1 MESEF
6 EKYMSYATALESSLK
21 NEEIEISNDNLID
34 LVKAVMESDSL
45 IGGPDYMLPNQFYII
60 TAAKYIANKVIY
72 DKEIKNKL
80 LGHEHRLLV
89 IVESIEE
96 KLRLNLP
103 KKCIT
108 KIIYVKNNGNK
119 SFVINIDSRLNS
131 MMLEPAL
138 KKKVYPKGQI
148 FVAKLYDIVRMYNEM
163 GDSLFEKNVRFSLE
177 SDKNDVETSIHST
190 LENEPDYFWFY
201 NNGITLL
208 ADKVNYSDSKSIEIF
223 AVDGNKFSV
232 INGAQTITACAD
244 FYYSPFIDEE
254 KIEKAKSAYV
264 MLRIIS
270 VYEDKDAQDLDCEE
284 ELIKEGASRKGAK
297 ERLESKISVS
307 LNRQKP
313 IDEEDLAINSETV
326 YMINN
331 IEVDEHIKINIG
343 RKGEEQKKNTYYL
356 IDVARFVMAT
366 KLQKPGAA
374 KNTYRGYILKM
385 DGDRFK
391 KKEILPKFRNIEMLE
406 QEYLNQ
412 YGLVNLANILYQHY
426 EKWQGELE
434 EYDDTDKKNYIQ
446 YMLENGGY
454 YFVSVV
460 TRAIFASEDGQIE
473 NINIDIVKSVM
484 DKLNDNLLN
493 DIFEEYKKLT
503 VSIVNLG
510 KKIDYNEMKKDSLY
524 KEMFSSQSYAVFKN
538 NIIKMIFSPAEI
550 FEHDVLNR
558 RGKKEASKSE
568 IVETSGH
575 DDQKFPETE

>member
-1 MESEF
+1 MENKF
-6 EKYMSYATALESSLK
+6 EKYTSYATALESALK
-21 NEEIEISNDNLID
+21 NEEIEISNDKLID
-34 LVKAVMESDSL
+34 LVKAVIDEDSL
-45 IGGPDYMLPNQFYII
+45 VSGPDYMLPSQFYIMSA
-60 TAAKYIANKVIY
+60 TKYIANKVIY

-108 KIIYVKNNGNK
+108 KIIYVKNNENK

-131 MMLEPAL
+131 MMLEPAT

-148 FVAKLYDIVRMYNEM
+148 FVARLYDIVRMYNEM

-190 LENEPDYFWFY
+190 LENEPYYFWFY

-254 KIEKAKSAYV
+254 KIDKAKSAYV

-284 ELIKEGASRKGAK
+284 EVEGASRKGAK

-331 IEVDEHIKINIG
+331 IEVDEHIKINIS

-356 IDVARFVMAT
+356 IDVARYVMAT

-385 DGDRFK
+385 EGDRFK
-391 KKEILPKFRNIEMLE
+391 KKEILPKFRNIEMIE

-426 EKWQGELE
+426 EKWQGKLE

-454 YFVSVV
+454 YYVAAV
-460 TRAIFASEDGQIE
+460 TRAIFASEEGQIE
-473 NINIDIVKSVM
+473 NINIDIVKLVM

-510 KKIDYNEMKKDSLY
+510 RKIDYNEMKKDSLY

-538 NIIKMIFSPAEI
+538 NIIKIIFSPAEI
-550 FEHDVLNR
+550 FEYDVLNR
-558 RGKKEASKSE
+558 RGKKEVSKNE
-568 IVETSGH
+568 LVETFGH
-575 DDQKFPETE
+575 DDQKSPTTE

>member
-1 MESEF
+1 MEGEF

-21 NEEIEISNDNLID
+21 NEEIEISNDNLTN
-34 LVKAVMESDSL
+34 LVKAVMEADTL
-45 IGGPDYMLPNQFYII
+45 VGGPEYMLPNQFYII
-60 TAAKYIANKVIY
+60 MAAKYIENKATY
-72 DKEIKNKL
+72 NKEIKKKL

-89 IVESIEE
+89 IIESIEE
-96 KLRLNLP
+96 KLRLDLP

-108 KIIYVKNNGNK
+108 KIIYVKNNSNR

-131 MMLEPAL
+131 MMLEPAS

-148 FVAKLYDIVRMYNEM
+148 FVAKLYDIVRMYNEI

-177 SDKNDVETSIHST
+177 NDKNDVETSIHST

-223 AVDGNKFSV
+223 AVDGNRFSV

-244 FYYSPFIDEE
+244 FYYSPFVDKEAIA
-254 KIEKAKSAYV
+254 KAKSAYV

-270 VYEDKDAQDLDCEE
+270 VYEEKDAQDLECEDE
-284 ELIKEGASRKGAK
+284 ATQEGASKKGAK
-297 ERLESKISVS
+297 ELLESKISVS

-343 RKGEEQKKNTYYL
+343 RKGEEQKNNTYYL
-356 IDVARFVMAT
+356 IDVARFVLAT
-366 KLQKPGAA
+366 KLQRPGLA

-385 DGDRFK
+385 EGDRFK
-391 KKEILPKFRNIEMLE
+391 RKEILPKFKNMDTLE
-406 QEYLNQ
+406 QEYINQ

-434 EYDDTDKKNYIQ
+434 ELDDVDKRTYIK

-454 YFVSVV
+454 YFVAAV
-460 TRAIFASEDGQIE
+460 TRAVFASVEGKIE
-473 NINIDIVKSVM
+473 NININLLKSVM
-484 DKLNDNLLN
+484 DKLTDDLL
-493 DIFEEYKKLT
+493 DYIFEEYKKLT
-503 VSIVNLG
+503 ISMVNLG

-524 KEMFSSQSYAVFKN
+524 KEMFSSQSYSIFRS
-538 NIIKMIFSPAEI
+538 NIIKMLFSPVEI
-550 FEHDVLNR
+550 YKYDVLN
-558 RGKKEASKSE
+558 KKDKTEVPQRE
-568 IVETSGH
+568 IVDDFGQN
-575 DDQKFPETE
+575 DQKFPATE

>member
-1 MESEF
+1 MKSEF
-6 EKYMSYATALESSLK
+6 EKYMSYVIALESSFK
-21 NEEIEISNDNLID
+21 NEEIEISNDNLIN
-34 LVKAVMESDSL
+34 LVKAVMESNTL
-45 IGGPDYMLPNQFYII
+45 IGGPEYMLPGQFYVM
-60 TAAKYIANKVIY
+60 TAANYIVNKSIY
-72 DKEIKNKL
+72 DREIKKL
-80 LGHEHRLLV
+80 LVHEHRLLV

-108 KIIYVKNNGNK
+108 KIIYVKRNDNK

-131 MMLEPAL
+131 MMLEPTE
-138 KKKVYPKGQI
+138 KKNVYPKGQI
-148 FVAKLYDIVRMYNEM
+148 FVAKLYDIVGMYNEM
-163 GDSLFEKNVRFSLE
+163 GDALFEKNVRFSLE
-177 SDKNDVETSIHST
+177 SDKNDVEKSIHST

-208 ADKVNYSDSKSIEIF
+208 ADQVNYSDSKSIEIF
-223 AVDGNKFSV
+223 AEEGNRFSV

-244 FYYSPFIDEE
+244 FYYSPFIDGE

-270 VYEDKDAQDLDCEE
+270 VYEDKASQRVNWGK
-284 ELIKEGASRKGAK
+284 ELAKEDMSRNGAK

-331 IEVDEHIKINIG
+331 IEVDEYIKINIG
-343 RKGEEQKKNTYYL
+343 RKGEDQKKNTYYL

-385 DGDRFK
+385 EGDRFK
-391 KKEILPKFRNIEMLE
+391 KKDILPKFKNTDMLE
-406 QEYLNQ
+406 QEYINQ
-412 YGLVNLANILYQHY
+412 YGLINLANILYQYY
-426 EKWQGELE
+426 EKWQGTLE
-434 EYDDTDKKNYIQ
+434 ECDDEGKKSYIQ

-454 YFVSVV
+454 YFVATV
-460 TRAIFASEDGQIE
+460 TRAIFASEEGQIE
-473 NINIDIVKSVM
+473 NVDADVIKLVM
-484 DKLNDNLLN
+484 DRLTNKLLN

-503 VSIVNLG
+503 ISIVNLG

-524 KEMFSSQSYAVFKN
+524 KEMVSSKSYLIFKN
-538 NIIKMIFSPAEI
+538 NIMKMIFSPA
-550 FEHDVLNR
+550 D
-558 RGKKEASKSE
+558 
-568 IVETSGH
+568 IVEHNVLRARREKEIS
-575 DDQKFPETE
+575 